1 MMILAT
7 SAIVIL
13 VLLLLVIEWF
23 RIRFFWKNHQN
34 TPISWPT
41 VSVLIAARN
50 EVKFLPRLL
59 ASLEQLEY
67 PNEKIE
73 FLIID
78 DASEDQTG
86 EIISA
91 WCEGHINRKGFNSLK
106 QGVAFQGKNGKAAA
120 LTGLCKE
127 ATGEFLFFT
136 DADCVVNSQWLKAGV
151 SSFNAKTGIV
161 IGITKVESNS
171 LLGKFQELEWWNT
184 LGQVKIAADLGLQ
197 TTGLGNNMIIRKTT
211 YDLSGGFEQTT
222 KSLTED
228 LEISRLIHQTGF
240 QLAHQISPQLLA
252 FTKAEKDLQTL
263 LNQRKRW
270 FSGVLTL
277 PLFWLILLNLQ
288 FLYLPA
294 ILFIAFHFPLL
305 GILLFTLKLS
315 LHGSVIQVLL
325 SRAAQKPNWIFFLF
339 FDFYTFL
346 INALTILYYF
356 YPAKISWKSRSYP

>member
-1 MMILAT
+1 MIVLA
-7 SAIVIL
+7 AAVIVIL
-13 VLLLLVIEWF
+13 VLLLFGIEWL
-23 RIRFFWKNHQN
+23 RISFFWRNYQN
-34 TPISWPT
+34 PPISWPI

-50 EVKFLPRLL
+50 EGQFLPRLL
-59 ASLEQLEY
+59 ASLEELDY
-67 PNEKIE
+67 PKEKVE

-91 WCEGHINRKGFNSLK
+91 WCSGQVNRREFNSLK
-106 QGVAFQGKNGKAAA
+106 KGVGFQGKNGKAAA
-120 LTGLCKE
+120 LASLCEE

-151 SSFNAKTGIV
+151 SSFDSKIGIV
-161 IGITKVESNS
+161 IGITKVESNA
-171 LLGKFQELEWWNT
+171 LFGKFQELEWWNT
-184 LGQVKIAADLGLQ
+184 LGQVKIAADLDLQ
-197 TTGLGNNMIIRKTT
+197 TTGLGNNMIIRKTA
-211 YDLSGGFEQTT
+211 YDLSGGFESTT

-228 LEISRLIHQTGF
+228 LEISKLIHRTGF

-252 FTKAEKDLQTL
+252 FTKSEPNLKTL

-277 PLFWLILLNLQ
+277 PFLWLLLLNLQ

-294 ILFIAFHFPLL
+294 LLFFTFHFPTV
-305 GILLFTLKLS
+305 GILIFLLKLS
-315 LHGSVIQVLL
+315 LHGAMIRALL
-325 SRAAQKPNWIFFLF
+325 SQTAQKINWIYFLF
-339 FDFYTFL
+339 FDFYAFL

-356 YPAKISWKSRSYP
+356 YPAKISWKSRSYS